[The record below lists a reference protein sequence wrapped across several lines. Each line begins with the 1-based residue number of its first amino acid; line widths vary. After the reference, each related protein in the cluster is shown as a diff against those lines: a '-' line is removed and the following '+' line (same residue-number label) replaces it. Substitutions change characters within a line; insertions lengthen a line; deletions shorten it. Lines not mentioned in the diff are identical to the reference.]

1 MLHTCVLLALLVA
14 ARRSREGE
22 SLVTVL
28 ENIFTPVPPTRT
40 EQLLLCW
47 GALQLEW
54 SVMSAASDGV
64 VKWFHE
70 GSSSVVQLSE
80 VEGWWEEAV
89 HETQESLQVGRGQA
103 CCNVQS
109 SI

>member
-1 MLHTCVLLALLVA
+1 
-14 ARRSREGE
+14 
-22 SLVTVL
+22 
-28 ENIFTPVPPTRT
+28 
-40 EQLLLCW
+40 
-47 GALQLEW
+47 
-54 SVMSAASDGV
+54 MSAARDGV
-64 VKWFHE
+64 VKWFQE